1 MIRTRVFN
9 HIGESQGLK
18 VAPEVHHPKEP
29 KTCPPR
35 RRWVKFSTSIA
46 AAVAFGV
53 AMAAILAVGVV
64 PIRGQGAGTP
74 AQGAPKI
81 TGILETGLTAA
92 ADITGITDGDG
103 LTYSYNGTTLD
114 TFTYQWISVD
124 GLNESDISGADDST
138 YEMQADDVGKSLR
151 LRVSFEDDASNTE
164 TLISAAAGPVGSAAR
179 YLVSNLGQRASLDLL
194 PGDSSTALGTPQT
207 AFIHTAQAFTTGG
220 TAPTLTGVRLPYADW
235 PSWDVEVSVHADSS
249 GSPGS
254 SLATL
259 TNPAAI
265 DRSTETFE
273 DFTASPGLSLAA
285 DTTYWVVIEYNGGYN
300 AGTASTSEEAA
311 VSGWSIADGSQFK
324 FTASGNYMSS
334 TSINQ
339 MAILG
344 SLPNVQATGS
354 PTVQGTLEAGLLAY
368 ADTSGISDDNGLIGV
383 SYRYQWIRVDGG
395 VDADISGATAST
407 YEMQAGD
414 VGKTLKV
421 RATFEDDDRNT
432 ESLTSSASSGV
443 AAAPTNYQVKN
454 LAQTD
459 GADVVIPSRT
469 STNNHGIAYGQSFS
483 TGDTSVANPSVRL
496 PMAVDSGVTPRV
508 AIHAL
513 TDSFDVGTRLA
524 TLTNPTGGIDNSTY
538 TVETFSSSSL
548 TLVRNTLYA
557 VVIEKTS
564 LPTGSIRLATTS
576 SLVEDSETSSGW
588 RVSDG
593 IDVRTAGLALSGTW
607 SYERGASLKMALLGD
622 QPANVAATGAPE
634 FAGTFEEDARG
645 AATITNIQ
653 DGNGTTKIAQGL
665 SYQWIIVDG
674 GDESVIAGA
683 TGVTYLIASADV
695 GKQLKVRASFSDDA
709 GHSESLTS
717 AASPTI
723 SAKTDYVLSN
733 LGADASIFRFG
744 TQAGLTHF
752 AQPFR
757 TGEYG
762 ATVSDLTYEVDVAA
776 GTEVQAS
783 VYTDSS
789 GTPGTLLFTFG
800 ADGGDDGV
808 LGAGTDYWLVFD
820 KATGSGEFGLGMT
833 RTFDSDADSAT
844 SWAFTNVTYYYW
856 NPSTAWF
863 PYTALGDIAVRVRMR
878 GSNNPPEFSAAA
890 QTFTVRENSP
900 TGSPVGTVT
909 APDPENDPITYSV
922 GGADAA
928 AFNGDFNLN
937 PANGEIAVK
946 PGATIDTTRNSAYAV
961 TITATDPA
969 GGTDTIDVT
978 IDVAPE
984 ATIPAPPGSL
994 SMTENADGTVS
1005 GPVTFRLT
1013 LGAEPTSP
1021 VTINMTVEAVTPAQ
1035 ETGKSWTDPDIAV
1048 TSSVTLDENNYS
1060 TGEVVSIALTADS
1073 DAEDDVARVTYSVA
1087 QTGGD
1092 MEYDGAGIS
1101 RTTVTITDAQQAT
1114 VQFRVSGQTQ
1124 WLDRIPNLQIAD
1136 DDMTGGTVDLEIRLS
1151 HQPLGEVVVD
1161 MTEPP
1166 SSGISST
1173 GLPVTFFPAAWSA
1186 AQTKTI
1192 ALAYAGDDN
1201 SFGET
1206 YTLDFSFES
1215 MKGYG
1220 EGTVADHTLTVQ
1232 DNDPVGWK
1240 GYPGYVDGV
1249 NDNPAVGIVNEA
1261 GGRFQYTI
1269 VPLSRP
1275 SSRDGSG
1282 ASVRMIIR
1290 EDDDTKI
1297 DHNFSES
1304 SLQPLQPG
1312 NYTAGLLVSVTA
1324 EQDDDGVNDVV
1335 VLRHEFNSGGPG
1347 ARGDYHG
1354 STITEVTIT
1363 VVDDDTPEVLFE
1375 DLTSGALTITEN
1387 TDDTPATKVFK
1398 VKLATEPRS
1407 QVTVTVVDP
1416 TDNSLVTAS
1425 PETLTFNSSNW
1436 RTAQDVTVT
1445 AAPDRNTSDETAT
1458 ITFSVTQTGTAPD
1471 EYEGLTVPDV
1481 VVTVT
1486 DPDKADVV
1494 LSDAEISV
1502 TEESTATYD
1511 VQLSHQPPSGQT
1523 LTVEIVV
1530 TGPSGATLVTL
1541 DKSSLT
1547 FNSGNWDFGQ
1557 AVIVTGVADANLVN
1571 EEFTLT
1577 HTVSGTD
1584 AGSATPTL
1592 KVTRNDND
1600 TPNLDLTSSSVATV
1614 EDSSGTFDL
1623 DLTQQPS
1630 ADVTVTVQPVGSNH
1644 DLTISTSNCSSAAAS
1659 ADFTFST
1666 TTWNTAQTVTVCAA
1680 HDYDAQDDSAE
1691 LNFTVASTD
1700 TSYQGLSFAN
1710 STVTVTDDDTESV
1723 EISGTALSITEGD
1736 GTVATATYDVSLT
1749 AAPSGGNVTVT
1760 IAVPNNAD
1768 VTTNPAVLTFRP
1780 SDWASPVPLGTP
1792 TVTKSVEVRVDDDDG
1807 AGDDTA
1813 DITHTLG
1820 GVSYAGGQTIPGITV
1835 TVTDSD
1841 TRGVTITPAAVQ
1853 FNEGATSTYTVVLD
1867 TEPTGQVTITID
1879 DGDANDEVTV
1889 NQTALQFDI
1898 DNWDTAQ
1905 TATVSADADADAAN
1919 DTATITH
1926 TVSGADY
1933 GANSVTAGDVD
1944 VTVSDL
1950 NVRGVILQV
1959 GGVENPTNP
1968 AFSIGEGFGQVE
1980 YFIKLATKPINT
1992 DGTDGAVTVTTTT
2005 SNTNELAVVDPE
2017 TAQNVATYDVEF
2029 DANNWNEFQ
2038 RVAVA
2043 APAEDDDALQDIVTI
2058 THAVSGSDY
2067 GANSVTADPIQVTIN
2082 DDDAPSFSTSGESL
2096 IITEGTSGAYTVV
2109 LDTLPVGGDVTIT
2122 ITVGPNPDIRLVD
2135 PLNNAVAELQLVFT
2149 PTDWDMAQTVRVKVA
2164 EDRDA
2169 LADTGTIRHS
2179 ATGANFTGI
2188 VDDVVMRVDVQDT
2201 TVAGVTIGPASLT
2214 VTEGLIGTYEVTLQS
2229 EPQSD
2234 VTVVLS
2240 SSNSP
2245 KASVAPTRLRFSSF
2259 NWDLPQEV
2267 VVTGV
2272 RDADGNNE
2280 SATISHT
2287 SSGSIYEDVE
2297 IDDVM
2302 VTVVEDGTAITADS
2316 SFLRSSSCERE
2327 VRLTWNSP
2335 TNEGVTVD
2343 SYRIQWRTMGE
2354 QFSDPQS
2361 VVAAA
2366 DATSFTLPPLAN
2378 GEAYTIRVM
2387 ALDADGEPV
2396 WSRETNAL
2404 PSSTACILN
2413 VRFGNILAD
2422 SAPVIVEVGR
2432 PEADTRV
2439 NVRYRLLGSATWS
2452 DAQTKVVG
2460 RGQSVVIFD
2469 IRGLNPDTE
2478 YEVQTWLGRGAPPS
2492 DDRPASAELDSAQAI
2507 FRTTSLPDGVA
2518 FFSGG
2523 GGGSVARI
2531 LRIEPSI
2538 RSVTLSAGD
2547 EVSLS
2552 VEVWGRQGLLD
2563 NGLADKAPSDGRPE
2577 IVWSSSG
2584 DGTFAEGRVRAEWRD
2599 GVANDREVT
2608 FVAPDEPGTVTVTA
2622 SLADS
2627 AECLAQQEDETPEDH
2642 EVRCS
2647 AEIEVTVVR
2656 RATAPIIVTAPVNP
2670 AGAIP
2675 ETLSDADGVAYAV
2688 IAPVD
2693 GGSFLGD
2700 GYSLVAGA
2708 GAVSNGEYIGVS
2720 MTPAGDASNVGMT
2733 WHRYTLG
2740 GLRYAISVVDADGEA
2755 VSDYALSDAATTCV
2769 PLPPELRGSIADI
2782 VMAVTEDGGGM
2793 TVLSTS
2799 VKITPDGVS
2808 VCGKLSTLP
2817 ATVAAGK
2824 VGSPPEVVDPSEDVA
2839 EEPLPDT
2846 GGAAPST
2853 PWMLYLMLTGMF
2865 VTAAGLTAMRRG
2877 RAFGLGGGRARRD
2890 GAVGMAGAD
2899 HVGAGYRRAHKEQSN
2914 DGSVTIR
2921 DAENDMTETPKPE

>member
-1 MIRTRVFN
+1 M
-9 HIGESQGLK
+9 L
-18 VAPEVHHPKEP
+18 EP
-29 KTCPPR
+29 R
-35 RRWVKFSTSIA
+35 SDGVSFRVKFSTSIA
-46 AAVAFGV
+46 AAVVFGV
-53 AMAAILAVGVV
+53 AMVAILAVGVV
-64 PIRGQGAGTP
+64 PIRGQGASTP
-74 AQGAPKI
+74 AQGTPRI
-81 TGILETGLTAA
+81 TGILEAGLTAA

-114 TFTYQWISVD
+114 TFTYQWILVD
-124 GLNESDISGADDST
+124 GLNESDISGATDST
-138 YEMQADDVGKSLR
+138 YEMQAGDVGKSLR
-151 LRVSFEDDASNTE
+151 LRVSFNDDASNTE

-179 YLVSNLGQRASLDLL
+179 YLVSNLGQQSPNDQL

-207 AFIHTAQAFTTGG
+207 TFTHRAQAFTTGG
-220 TAPTLTGVRLPYADW
+220 IAATLTAVRLPYADW

-249 GSPGS
+249 GSPGN

-273 DFTASPGLSLAA
+273 DFTASSVLSLAA
-285 DTTYWVVIEYNGGYN
+285 NTTYWVVMEYTGGYN
-300 AGTASTSEEAA
+300 AGTNATAEEAA
-311 VSGWSIADGSQFK
+311 VSGWSIADGSRFK
-324 FTASGNYMSS
+324 MTASENYRSS
-334 TSINQ
+334 NNINQ

-368 ADTSGISDDNGLIGV
+368 ADTSGISDDNGLTGV
-383 SYRYQWIRVDGG
+383 SYRYQWIRVDG

-421 RATFEDDDRNT
+421 RATFEDDAGNT
-432 ESLTSSASSGV
+432 ESLTSSASSVV
-443 AAAPTNYQVKN
+443 AAAPTTYKVKN

-459 GADVVIPSRT
+459 GGDVEIPSRT
-469 STNNHGIAYGQSFS
+469 TSNNHGVAYAQGFW
-483 TGDTSVANPSVRL
+483 TGDTGVADPSIRL

-508 AIHAL
+508 AIHA
-513 TDSFDVGTRLA
+513 FDASTNVVGDRLA
-524 TLTNPTGGIDNSTY
+524 TLTNPSGGIDDSTY
-538 TVETFSSSSL
+538 TVETFTSANL
-548 TLVRNTLYA
+548 NLVRGTLYL
-557 VVIEKTS
+557 VVIEKSS
-564 LPTGSIRLATTS
+564 LPTGSIRLVTTS
-576 SLVEDSETSSGW
+576 SPDEDSETSNDW
-588 RVSDG
+588 RISNGLDM
-593 IDVRTAGLALSGTW
+593 RTAGGGLSGAW
-607 SYERGASLKMALLGD
+607 SYETSVSLKMAVLGD

-634 FAGTFEEDARG
+634 FTGTFEEDARAG
-645 AATITNIQ
+645 ARVSTTIIQ
-653 DGNGTTKIAQGL
+653 DANGVTQIAQGL
-665 SYQWIIVDG
+665 SYQWIRVDG
-674 GDESVIAGA
+674 GDESEIVGA
-683 TGVTYLIASADV
+683 TGATYLMASADV
-695 GKQLKVRASFSDDA
+695 GKQLKVRASFFDDA
-709 GHSESLTS
+709 GHPESLTS

-733 LGADASIFRFG
+733 LGADASIFRLG
-744 TQAGLTHF
+744 TQAGLPQF
-752 AQPFR
+752 AQGFR
-757 TGEYG
+757 TGDYG
-762 ATVSDLTYEVDVAA
+762 ATVSDLKYEAYVAS

-783 VYTDSS
+783 VYSDSS
-789 GTPGTLLFTFG
+789 GVPGTLLFTFG
-800 ADGGDDGV
+800 AGDDGV
-808 LGAGTDYWLVFD
+808 LAANTVYWLVFD
-820 KATGSGEFGLGMT
+820 RATGTAEFQLG
-833 RTFDSDADSAT
+833 
-844 SWAFTNVTYYYW
+844 VTGTTDDDDDGAPNWSLRNPVYYYW
-856 NPSTAWF
+856 SPLTRWF
-863 PYTALGDIAVRVRMR
+863 PFNGSIVRVRLH

-928 AFNGDFNLN
+928 AFNGDFNLD
-937 PANGEIAVK
+937 PATGEIAVK
-946 PGATIDTTRNSAYAV
+946 SGATIDTTRNSAYAV
-961 TITATDPA
+961 TITARDPA

-994 SMTENADGTVS
+994 SMTENAAGTVS
-1005 GPVTFRLT
+1005 GPATYTLT

-1021 VTINMTVEAVTPAQ
+1021 VTINMTVEAVTPAR

-1048 TSSVTLDENNYS
+1048 TSSVTLDNTNYS

-1073 DAEDDVARVTYSVA
+1073 DAEDDVARVTYSVV
-1087 QTGGD
+1087 QTGGE
-1092 MEYDGAGIS
+1092 MEYDDAGIS
-1101 RTTVTITDAQQAT
+1101 PTTVNITDDQQAT

-1124 WLDRIPNLQIAD
+1124 WSNQVSNLRVDD

-1151 HQPLGEVVVD
+1151 HQPRGEVVVN

-1173 GLPVTFFPAAWSA
+1173 GLPVTFYPAAWSA
-1186 AQTKTI
+1186 AQTQTI

-1201 SFGET
+1201 SFNET
-1206 YTLDFSFES
+1206 YALDFSV
-1215 MKGYG
+1215 MGYG
-1220 EGTVADHTLTVQ
+1220 EGTVADQTLTVQ

-1240 GYPGYVDGV
+1240 GYPGYVDSV
-1249 NDNPAVGIVNEA
+1249 NDDPAVGIVNEA
-1261 GGRFQYTI
+1261 GGQFQYTI

-1275 SSRDGSG
+1275 SSSDGSG
-1282 ASVRMIIR
+1282 ASVRLIVR
-1290 EDDDTKI
+1290 EDDPTKI
-1297 DHNFSES
+1297 NHNFTES
-1304 SLQPLQPG
+1304 SNQPLQPG
-1312 NYTAGLLVSVTA
+1312 NYTDGLGVIVTA
-1324 EQDDDGVNDVV
+1324 AQDDDGVNEVV
-1335 VLRHEFNSGGPG
+1335 VLRHEFSSGGAG

-1354 STITEVTIT
+1354 SMIPDVTIT
-1363 VVDDDTPEVLFE
+1363 IVDDDTPEVLFE
-1375 DLTSGALTITEN
+1375 DLTSGALPITEN

-1425 PETLTFNSSNW
+1425 PGTLTFNSSNW

-1458 ITFSVTQTGTAPD
+1458 ITFSVTQTGTDPD

-1481 VVTVT
+1481 AVTVT

-1494 LSDAEISV
+1494 LFDTEISV
-1502 TEESTATYD
+1502 TEESTATYN

-1523 LTVEIVV
+1523 LTVAIAV
-1530 TGPSGATLVTL
+1530 TGPSGATPVTL

-1547 FNSGNWDFGQ
+1547 FNSGIWDIGQ
-1557 AVIVTGVADANLVN
+1557 TVTVTGVADANLVN

-1577 HTVSGTD
+1577 HTVSGTN

-1600 TPNLDLTSSSVATV
+1600 TPNLDLSSSSVTTV
-1614 EDSSGTFDL
+1614 EDLSGTFDL
-1623 DLTQQPS
+1623 NLTQQPS

-1644 DLTISTSNCSSAAAS
+1644 DLTISASSCSSAAAS

-1680 HDYDAQDDSAE
+1680 HDYDAQDDTSE
-1691 LNFTVASTD
+1691 LSFTVASTD
-1700 TSYQGLSFAN
+1700 SSYNGLSFAN

-1723 EISGTALSITEGD
+1723 EISETALSITEGD
-1736 GTVATATYDVSLT
+1736 GTVATATYNVSLT

-1760 IAVPNNAD
+1760 IAVPNNDD
-1768 VTTNPAVLTFRP
+1768 VTTNPTVLTFQP
-1780 SDWASPVPLGTP
+1780 SDWASPVTLGTP
-1792 TVTKSVEVRVDDDDG
+1792 TVTKSVEVRVAADDG

-1820 GVSYAGGQTIPGITV
+1820 GVSYTGGQTIPGITV

-1841 TRGVTITPAAVQ
+1841 TRGVTITPAADPFQ
-1853 FNEGATSTYTVVLD
+1853 FNEGASSTYTVVLD

-1889 NQTALQFDI
+1889 DKTALQFDI

-1933 GANSVTAGDVD
+1933 GANSVTADDVD
-1944 VTVSDL
+1944 VTVTDPDEPA
-1950 NVRGVILQV
+1950 VIIDTDADTTGVQTTL
-1959 GGVENPTNP
+1959 T
-1968 AFSIGEGFGQVE
+1968 IGEGFADTYRVR
-1980 YFIKLATKPINT
+1980 LATEPVGGTVTVVISSDNT
-1992 DGTDGAVTVTTTT
+1992 DVTVAPLSLSFEATDWSEFQTVTVTAGQEDGDAAQDTATLSHAVSGADYGSVNAPAVTVT
-2005 SNTNELAVVDPE
+2005 V
-2017 TAQNVATYDVEF
+2017 
-2029 DANNWNEFQ
+2029 
-2038 RVAVA
+2038 
-2043 APAEDDDALQDIVTI
+2043 
-2058 THAVSGSDY
+2058 
-2067 GANSVTADPIQVTIN
+2067 N
-2082 DDDAPSFSTSGESL
+2082 DDDNPSFSTSGESL

-2135 PLNNAVAELQLVFT
+2135 ASNNDVAELQLVFT
-2149 PTDWDMAQTVRVKVA
+2149 ITDWDMAQTVTVKAA

-2169 LADTGTIRHS
+2169 LVDTGTIRHS
-2179 ATGANFTGI
+2179 ATGANFTGT
-2188 VDDVVMRVDVQDT
+2188 VDDIVMRVDVQET

-2267 VVTGV
+2267 AVTGV

-2287 SSGSIYEDVE
+2287 SSGGIYDDVE

-2335 TNEGVTVD
+2335 TPEGVTVD
-2343 SYRIQWRTMGE
+2343 SYRIQWRTTGE
-2354 QFSDPQS
+2354 QYSDPQS

-2366 DATSFTLPPLAN
+2366 DATSFTLSPLAN

-2396 WSRETNAL
+2396 WSRETTAL
-2404 PSSTACILN
+2404 PSSAPCILN

-2432 PEADTRV
+2432 PEADTRI
-2439 NVRYRLLGSATWS
+2439 NVRYRSLNPGVWS
-2452 DAQTKVVG
+2452 DVQSRALE
-2460 RGQSVVIFD
+2460 RGETTVTFD
-2469 IRGLNPDTE
+2469 IRGLEPDHR

-2492 DDRPASAELDSAQAI
+2492 DDRPASAELNVAQAI

-2523 GGGSVARI
+2523 GGGSIARI
-2531 LRIEPSI
+2531 GRIEPSI
-2538 RSVTLSAGD
+2538 RSVKLSAGD

-2563 NGLADKAPSDGRPE
+2563 NGLADKAPADGRPE

-2584 DGTFAEGRVRAEWRD
+2584 DGTFAEGRVRSEWRD
-2599 GVANDREVT
+2599 GVANDREVK
-2608 FVAPDEPGTVTVTA
+2608 FVAPSNPGMVTVTA
-2622 SLADS
+2622 SLVDS
-2627 AECLAQQEDETPEDH
+2627 ADCLAQQEDETPQEH
-2642 EVRCS
+2642 EARCS

-2670 AGAIP
+2670 PGVIP
-2675 ETLSDADGVAYAV
+2675 ETLSDSEGVAYAV
-2688 IAPVD
+2688 FTPVE
-2693 GGSFLGD
+2693 GGFFAGD

-2708 GAVSNGEYIGVS
+2708 GAVADGEYIGVS
-2720 MTPAGDASNVGMT
+2720 MTPVGEASNVGMT

-2740 GLRYAISVVDADGEA
+2740 GLKYVISAVDASGEP
-2755 VSDYALSDAATTCV
+2755 VSDYGLAEAVTACV
-2769 PLPPELRGSIADI
+2769 PLPAELRGNIAEIFLTAAD
-2782 VMAVTEDGGGM
+2782 DGGDT

-2824 VGSPPEVVDPSEDVA
+2824 VGSPPEVVDPSEDDVA
-2839 EEPLPDT
+2839 EGPLPDT
-2846 GGAAPST
+2846 GGVAPAT
-2853 PWMLYLMLTGMF
+2853 PWLFYLMLTGMF
-2865 VTAAGLTAMRRG
+2865 VTAAGLTAMRRFRPSRPRFG
-2877 RAFGLGGGRARRD
+2877 R
-2890 GAVGMAGAD
+2890 
-2899 HVGAGYRRAHKEQSN
+2899 E
-2914 DGSVTIR
+2914 
-2921 DAENDMTETPKPE
+2921 

>member
-1 MIRTRVFN
+1 MRRASGRATRA
-9 HIGESQGLK
+9 S
-18 VAPEVHHPKEP
+18 
-29 KTCPPR
+29 
-35 RRWVKFSTSIA
+35 
-46 AAVAFGV
+46 
-53 AMAAILAVGVV
+53 
-64 PIRGQGAGTP
+64 PIRRSVCPWQQIP
-74 AQGAPKI
+74 A
-81 TGILETGLTAA
+81 
-92 ADITGITDGDG
+92 
-103 LTYSYNGTTLD
+103 S
-114 TFTYQWISVD
+114 
-124 GLNESDISGADDST
+124 
-138 YEMQADDVGKSLR
+138 R
-151 LRVSFEDDASNTE
+151 
-164 TLISAAAGPVGSAAR
+164 
-179 YLVSNLGQRASLDLL
+179 
-194 PGDSSTALGTPQT
+194 PG
-207 AFIHTAQAFTTGG
+207 
-220 TAPTLTGVRLPYADW
+220 W
-235 PSWDVEVSVHADSS
+235 
-249 GSPGS
+249 
-254 SLATL
+254 
-259 TNPAAI
+259 
-265 DRSTETFE
+265 RSTRLT
-273 DFTASPGLSLAA
+273 
-285 DTTYWVVIEYNGGYN
+285 
-300 AGTASTSEEAA
+300 
-311 VSGWSIADGSQFK
+311 
-324 FTASGNYMSS
+324 
-334 TSINQ
+334 
-339 MAILG
+339 
-344 SLPNVQATGS
+344 
-354 PTVQGTLEAGLLAY
+354 
-368 ADTSGISDDNGLIGV
+368 
-383 SYRYQWIRVDGG
+383 
-395 VDADISGATAST
+395 
-407 YEMQAGD
+407 
-414 VGKTLKV
+414 
-421 RATFEDDDRNT
+421 ATFE
-432 ESLTSSASSGV
+432 
-443 AAAPTNYQVKN
+443 
-454 LAQTD
+454 
-459 GADVVIPSRT
+459 I
-469 STNNHGIAYGQSFS
+469 
-483 TGDTSVANPSVRL
+483 
-496 PMAVDSGVTPRV
+496 
-508 AIHAL
+508 
-513 TDSFDVGTRLA
+513 GTRLA
-524 TLTNPTGGIDNSTY
+524 TLTNPTGGIDDSTY
-538 TVETFSSSSL
+538 TVETFTSANL
-548 TLVRNTLYA
+548 NLVRDTLYL
-557 VVIEKTS
+557 VVIEKS
-564 LPTGSIRLATTS
+564 SVPTGDIRLVTTS
-576 SLVEDSETSSGW
+576 SPDEDSETSSGW
-588 RVSDG
+588 RVSNG
-593 IDVRTAGLALSGTW
+593 IDVRTFGLGNSGTW
-607 SYERGASLKMALLGD
+607 SYEVGASLKMAVLGD

-634 FAGTFEEDARG
+634 FTGTFEEDARAG
-645 AATITNIQ
+645 ARVSTTIIQ
-653 DGNGTTKIAQGL
+653 DANGVTQIAQGL
-665 SYQWIIVDG
+665 SYQWIRVDG
-674 GDESVIAGA
+674 GDESEIAGA
-683 TGVTYLIASADV
+683 TGATYLMASADV
-695 GKQLKVRASFSDDA
+695 GKQLKVRASFFDDA
-709 GHSESLTS
+709 GHPESLTS

-733 LGADASIFRFG
+733 LGADASIFRLG
-744 TQAGLTHF
+744 TQAGLPQF
-752 AQPFR
+752 AQGFR
-757 TGEYG
+757 TGDYG
-762 ATVSDLTYEVDVAA
+762 ATVSDLKYEAYVAS

-783 VYTDSS
+783 VYSDSS

-800 ADGGDDGV
+800 AGDDGV
-808 LGAGTDYWLVFD
+808 LAANTAYWLVFD
-820 KATGSGEFGLGMT
+820 RATGTAEFQLGVIGT
-833 RTFDSDADSAT
+833 TDVDDDGAT
-844 SWAFTNVTYYYW
+844 NWSLRNPVYYYW
-856 NPSTAWF
+856 SPSMQAGWYPF
-863 PYTALGDIAVRVRMR
+863 SGSIVRVRLH

-928 AFNGDFNLN
+928 AFNGDFNLD
-937 PANGEIAVK
+937 PATGEIAVK
-946 PGATIDTTRNSAYAV
+946 SGATIDETRNSAYAV

-1101 RTTVTITDAQQAT
+1101 PTTVTITDAQQAT

-1173 GLPVTFFPAAWSA
+1173 GLPVTFYPAAWSA
-1186 AQTKTI
+1186 AQTQTI

-1201 SFGET
+1201 SFNET
-1206 YTLDFSFES
+1206 YALVFSVT
-1215 MKGYG
+1215 GYG

-1261 GGRFQYTI
+1261 GGQFQYTI

-1275 SSRDGSG
+1275 SSSDGSG
-1282 ASVRMIIR
+1282 ASVRLIVR
-1290 EDDDTKI
+1290 EDDPTKI
-1297 DHNFSES
+1297 NHNFTES
-1304 SLQPLQPG
+1304 SNQPLQPG
-1312 NYTAGLLVSVTA
+1312 NYTDGLGVIVTA
-1324 EQDDDGVNDVV
+1324 AQDDDGVNDVV
-1335 VLRHEFNSGGPG
+1335 VLRHEFNSGGAG

-1354 STITEVTIT
+1354 SMITEVTIT

-1375 DLTSGALTITEN
+1375 DLTGGALPITEN

-1494 LSDAEISV
+1494 LSDTEISV

-1511 VQLSHQPPSGQT
+1511 VQLSHQPPSGET

-1547 FNSGNWDFGQ
+1547 FDSGNWNVGQ
-1557 AVIVTGVADANLVN
+1557 TVTVTGVADANLVN

-1600 TPNLDLTSSSVATV
+1600 TPNLDLSSSSVTTV

-1623 DLTQQPS
+1623 NLTQQPS
-1630 ADVTVTVQPVGSNH
+1630 AAVTVTVQPVGGNH
-1644 DLTISTSNCSSAAAS
+1644 DLTISTSSCSSAAAT

-1680 HDYDAQDDSAE
+1680 HDYDAQDDTSE
-1691 LNFTVASTD
+1691 LSFTVASTD
-1700 TSYQGLSFAN
+1700 SSYNGLSFVN

-1736 GTVATATYDVSLT
+1736 GTVATATYNVSLT

-1760 IAVPNNAD
+1760 IAVPNNDD
-1768 VTTNPAVLTFRP
+1768 VTTNPTVLTFQP
-1780 SDWASPVPLGTP
+1780 SDWASPVTLGTP
-1792 TVTKSVEVRVDDDDG
+1792 TVTKSVEVRVADDDG

-1820 GVSYAGGQTIPGITV
+1820 GVSYTGGQTIPGITV

-1841 TRGVTITPAAVQ
+1841 TRGVTITPAADPFQ
-1853 FNEGATSTYTVVLD
+1853 FNEGASSTYTVVLD

-1889 NQTALQFDI
+1889 DKTALQFDI
-1898 DNWDTAQ
+1898 DDWDTAQ

-1933 GANSVTAGDVD
+1933 GANSVTADDVD
-1944 VTVSDL
+1944 VTVTDPDEPA
-1950 NVRGVILQV
+1950 VIVDTDADATGFQTAL
-1959 GGVENPTNP
+1959 T
-1968 AFSIGEGFGQVE
+1968 IGEGFADTYRVR
-1980 YFIKLATKPINT
+1980 LATEPV
-1992 DGTDGAVTVTTTT
+1992 GGAVTVGI
-2005 SNTNELAVVDPE
+2005 SSDNTDVTVDPLSLS
-2017 TAQNVATYDVEF
+2017 F
-2029 DANNWNEFQ
+2029 DATDWSEFQ
-2038 RVAVA
+2038 TVTVTAAQEDGDAAQDTAMLSHSVSGA
-2043 APAEDDDALQDIVTI
+2043 DYGSVNAPAVT
-2058 THAVSGSDY
+2058 V
-2067 GANSVTADPIQVTIN
+2067 NVN
-2082 DDDAPSFSTSGESL
+2082 DDDNPSFSTSGGESL

-2179 ATGANFTGI
+2179 ATGANFTGT
-2188 VDDVVMRVDVQDT
+2188 VDDIVMRIDVQET

-2234 VTVVLS
+2234 VTIVLS

-2267 VVTGV
+2267 AVTGV

-2280 SATISHT
+2280 SATISQT
-2287 SSGSIYEDVE
+2287 SSGDIYDDVE

-2366 DATSFTLPPLAN
+2366 DATSFTLSPLAN

-2396 WSRETNAL
+2396 WSRETTAL
-2404 PSSTACILN
+2404 PSSAPCILN

-2432 PEADTRV
+2432 PEADTRI
-2439 NVRYRLLGSATWS
+2439 NVRYRSLNPGVWS
-2452 DAQTKVVG
+2452 DVQSRALE
-2460 RGQSVVIFD
+2460 RGETTVTFD
-2469 IRGLNPDTE
+2469 IRGLEPDHR

-2492 DDRPASAELDSAQAI
+2492 DDRPASAELNVAQAI

-2599 GVANDREVT
+2599 GVANDREVK
-2608 FVAPDEPGTVTVTA
+2608 FVAPSNPGTVTVTA
-2622 SLADS
+2622 SL
-2627 AECLAQQEDETPEDH
+2627 
-2642 EVRCS
+2642 V
-2647 AEIEVTVVR
+2647 
-2656 RATAPIIVTAPVNP
+2656 
-2670 AGAIP
+2670 G
-2675 ETLSDADGVAYAV
+2675 
-2688 IAPVD
+2688 
-2693 GGSFLGD
+2693 LGRM
-2700 GYSLVAGA
+2700 S
-2708 GAVSNGEYIGVS
+2708 
-2720 MTPAGDASNVGMT
+2720 
-2733 WHRYTLG
+2733 
-2740 GLRYAISVVDADGEA
+2740 
-2755 VSDYALSDAATTCV
+2755 C
-2769 PLPPELRGSIADI
+2769 
-2782 VMAVTEDGGGM
+2782 
-2793 TVLSTS
+2793 
-2799 VKITPDGVS
+2799 
-2808 VCGKLSTLP
+2808 
-2817 ATVAAGK
+2817 AAG
-2824 VGSPPEVVDPSEDVA
+2824 
-2839 EEPLPDT
+2839 
-2846 GGAAPST
+2846 
-2853 PWMLYLMLTGMF
+2853 
-2865 VTAAGLTAMRRG
+2865 G
-2877 RAFGLGGGRARRD
+2877 RD
-2890 GAVGMAGAD
+2890 
-2899 HVGAGYRRAHKEQSN
+2899 S
-2914 DGSVTIR
+2914 
-2921 DAENDMTETPKPE
+2921 